1 MVGERQTDTR
11 GGRRRH
17 SDTRRRGR
25 NGGIHGISRAT
36 RKDLGHGKGADPT
49 TDEEAKEHK
58 TGGAWRIREAGSCRQ
73 AETAPTPAAEEA
85 ELAVEVRGASHRRPL
100 RQGVPLK
107 HRRAFAIYLLTK
119 LRN

>member
-58 TGGAWRIREAGSCRQ
+58 TGGSRIGEADSCRQ
-73 AETAPTPAAEEA
+73 TETAPTPAAEEA
-85 ELAVEVRGASHRRPL
+85 RLAVEVRGASHHRPL
-100 RQGVPLK
+100 HQGV
-107 HRRAFAIYLLTK
+107 A
-119 LRN
+119 